1 LILPLFGFII
11 GCLVFGIIGM
21 ILLKVTPFFRLT
33 ISNLSLFILAALP
46 GALIAGNL
54 YGWIAVDSNGQ
65 LTSTITVVSVL
76 LTHLFFILFLN
87 DILFPFIQGGIDA
100 QCDIQEER

>member
-1 LILPLFGFII
+1 CYL
-11 GCLVFGIIGM
+11 LVS
-21 ILLKVTPFFRLT
+21 KH
-33 ISNLSLFILAALP
+33 ALP
-46 GALIAGNL
+46 FTIVESFRKLF
-54 YGWIAVDSNGQ
+54 YY
-65 LTSTITVVSVL
+65 STFTLLFVSVL